1 MASLSPEQLAELDK
15 LNDEEKYD
23 EIYNKLKR
31 SDGNYKDM
39 GYEELWRLGRVLRF
53 LILTEGQNDKNRR
66 LAWIKEG
73 LDAMK
78 IAAEKFPNECLSN
91 TWYGILL
98 SLDGEE
104 HDTKTKIKQAYI
116 IKEYFDKGYA
126 ADPKDFVTLQSLGTW
141 CFEVA
146 SLGSIE
152 RKIASFLF
160 ATPPVSTFEDALK
173 YFLEANEVKPSYPLT
188 VCRIAQCYWKLGN
201 KDEAK
206 KFAEEALKL
215 KATDGD
221 IIKAQK
227 ECRHYVK

>member
-39 GYEELWRLGRVLRF
+39 GYEELWRLGRVTCFKVELSKC
-53 LILTEGQNDKNRR
+53 QNDKNRR

-116 IKEYFDKGYA
+116 IKEYFDVY
-126 ADPKDFVTLQSLGTW
+126 FVTLQSLGTW
-141 CFEVA
+141 LASFVLA

-221 IIKAQK
+221 IIKVSW
-227 ECRHYVK
+227 CIST